1 MKNTYN
7 ITTPKT
13 VEGFRK
19 NLKKYFVCIGENN
32 EELYTQMGSHKI
44 SELNSLPDLYN
55 YPIEDGSPKI
65 SIKVNPIKDFKE
77 YMLET
82 NQFISMNGYFEN
94 EDNFEIIESQNDF
107 LSNYNPLWIGINN
120 KLYREFLFMTLG
132 EFSGY
137 SLVESELL

>member
-7 ITTPKT
+7 ITTPTT

-19 NLKKYFVCIGENN
+19 NLKNYFVCIGENN
-32 EELYTQMGSHKI
+32 EELYTQIVSHKI
-44 SELNSLPDLYN
+44 SELNSLTDLYN

-82 NQFISMNGYFEN
+82 NLFISMNGYFEN
-94 EDNFEIIESQNDF
+94 EDNFEIIENQNDF

-120 KLYREFLFMTLG
+120 KLYREFFYMTLG
-132 EFSGY
+132 KFSGY